1 MISAV
6 TISLFLFERAVEPIQ
21 LLKTFATLQISYF
34 IMIITLCMIPCNVT
48 RTQRISYICNNYEV
62 SNSNQVKWV
71 HLFLLH
77 VWLVFVAATA
87 QMYRVSFVLPRL
99 KS

>member
-21 LLKTFATLQISYF
+21 LLKTFVTLQI
-34 IMIITLCMIPCNVT
+34 T
-48 RTQRISYICNNYEV
+48 RTQRISYIYNNYEV

>member
-21 LLKTFATLQISYF
+21 LLKTFATLQISYS
-34 IMIITLCMIPCNVT
+34 IMIITLT